1 MNEEMKTFLMFI
13 SSEIKELD
21 AKLKVIEDLLGSPHA
36 AQYSE
41 VMLDAMVNDV
51 LKYQGMVHDLAKFG
65 SGIVA
70 EYVSDK
76 VWAKMKEHP
85 VLGELLKRM
94 ESDG

>member
-1 MNEEMKTFLMFI
+1 MNEEMKAFLMFI
-13 SSEIKELD
+13 SGEIKELD
-21 AKLKVIEDLLGSPHA
+21 DKLKVIDDLLGSPHA
-36 AQYSE
+36 AQYSD
-41 VMLDAMVNDV
+41 VMLDAMTNDV
-51 LKYQGMVHDLAKFG
+51 LKYHGMVHDLAKFG

-94 ESDG
+94 ENDG